1 MTRWQRLREHLSQ
14 PYRLTILHAETY
26 EQHGEY
32 VLRRGTF
39 YALIGGAALLLVALT
54 TVLIFYTRIR
64 ELIPGYTDTELQRK
78 QELLLLKVEE
88 MESKIAQR
96 DSVIQSMLRVTDVD
110 SPSSKPAAATLPAAG
125 ARPEV
130 QPATEAAPADP
141 PASVQSPKV
150 RFASQSKAP
159 PFRLVRPL
167 ETGFLTN
174 TFRPADQHF
183 AIDLAA
189 PARELVRSV
198 ADGYVI
204 FSDYTTETGHVIG
217 IHHAQQ
223 FVSFYKHNRTN
234 FKKTGDFVKAGEPIA
249 VIGNSG
255 ENSTGPHLHFELW
268 HQGRPIDPLLYL
280 DYRRY

>member
-1 MTRWQRLREHLSQ
+1 MTRWQRLRKHLQQ

-32 VLRRGTF
+32 VVRVGWV

-54 TVLIFYTRIR
+54 TTLIFYTPIR
-64 ELIPGYTDTELQRK
+64 ELIPGYTDTELKRR

-88 MESKIAQR
+88 MENKIAQR
-96 DSVIQSMLRVTDVD
+96 DSVIQSMLRVTNVD
-110 SPSSKPAAATLPAAG
+110 TPTSRPAAAG
-125 ARPEV
+125 
-130 QPATEAAPADP
+130 AAPKP
-141 PASVQSPKV
+141 VGSPAPEAEAMPEPYRGPKV
-150 RFASQSKAP
+150 RFAANSQTP
-159 PFRLVRPL
+159 PFRFVRPL

-174 TFRPADQHF
+174 TFRPAEQHF
-183 AIDLAA
+183 AIDLAG
-189 PARELVRSV
+189 PAKELVRAV

-204 FSDYTTETGHVIG
+204 FSDYTTETGHVVG
-217 IHHAQQ
+217 IHHPQQ

-268 HQGRPIDPLLYL
+268 HQGQPVDPLLYL
-280 DYRRY
+280 NYHRY